1 MTPYEMGKVSAFL
14 LKHRKLEDRQ
24 DKRGGQRDE
33 KDFAALL
40 REAPMESI
48 RDLEEM
54 MSGYGFDLVTL
65 TSFDVT
71 GVGAGSRVYLLVR
84 KANGE
89 CPLVDL
95 SRTAERMDPASG
107 KATAAKIWFT
117 QLWLAHLDLLYTQRD
132 RGPQE
137 RNQWVEAT
145 FTKDMLIQ
153 AMREHI
159 NGQVRRLNPQEVSES
174 DVYETLTAEKGA
186 DIERYTKRF
195 LDLMCES
202 GMLED
207 KSQGVYRQSLLSA
220 VEMKEN
226 YDRILAPLML
236 NLAVD
241 NGSAHL
247 TEVAQPLLTQQ
258 TPEDVLGSQE

>member
-1 MTPYEMGKVSAFL
+1 MTPYDIGKISAFL

-24 DKRGGQRDE
+24 DKRGVQRDE

-48 RDLEEM
+48 RDLEEIM
-54 MSGYGFDLVTL
+54 NGYGFDLVTL

-84 KANGE
+84 RANGE
-89 CPLVDL
+89 CPLLDL

-117 QLWLAHLDLLYTQRD
+117 QLWLVHLDLLYTQRD

-137 RNQWVEAT
+137 RNQWVEAI
-145 FTKDMLIQ
+145 FTKDMLVQ

-159 NGQVRRLNPQEVSES
+159 NGQVRRLNPEEVSQS

-207 KSQGVYRQSLLSA
+207 KGQGGFRQSLLSA

-236 NLAVD
+236 DLSTESGDARLASV
-241 NGSAHL
+241 AH
-247 TEVAQPLLTQQ
+247 PLLTKQS
-258 TPEDVLGSQE
+258 TEDAQGAQV